1 MKRIKELNS
10 IFICSDCNYKN
21 VDLPFLDMIYSQ
33 CTSKHIK
40 IINKIWF
47 DRWRCNDML
56 YDLYSRNDKYRK
68 FLFL

>member
-1 MKRIKELNS
+1 MKRINELNS
-10 IFICSDCNYKN
+10 IFIWSDCNYKN

-47 DRWRCNDML
+47 DWWCCNDML
-56 YDLYSRNDKYRK
+56 WDLYYRTKKDKK
-68 FLFL
+68 ILFF